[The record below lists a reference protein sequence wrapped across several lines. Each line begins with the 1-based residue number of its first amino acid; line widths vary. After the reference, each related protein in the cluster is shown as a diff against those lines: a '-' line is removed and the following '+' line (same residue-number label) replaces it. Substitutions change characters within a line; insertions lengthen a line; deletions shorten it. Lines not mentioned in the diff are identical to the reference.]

1 MRLRHIALAGL
12 GLASVVVAATA
23 VSVTQSGV
31 THLGIELDMV
41 SGRVIDVSPTSIAWR
56 DGIRPGQVVID
67 VRAATEPGGWQL
79 RTVGPVGPIVSSEAF
94 WQDLVRSLL
103 PVALFSLVSA
113 AFGLLF
119 IRANREWA
127 VPAVSLAFVSASIPL
142 DIADHGFS
150 RAALA
155 IAAALPAGAAAWRLR
170 RSPALAA
177 GIITSTVLLLVGWDA
192 YRMAGLLQEE
202 DLEPARRMV
211 AIGATG
217 LLIADRAVSAARQA
231 SFGALTWRRA
241 TGWLGVPAMGIG
253 ALAIVYYATPAP
265 MAMAVG
271 LVALLG
277 LPPLWTLVR
286 PRLEGVLMADLREL
300 AAADAAEEERA
311 RIARELHDVTL
322 QGLSAAIRRLEL
334 VPQARA
340 ETDSLRAIADE
351 LRAVT
356 IELRPPMLDDLG
368 LGATLDYL
376 AEQAS
381 GSGVAVVTHVVDETG
396 IDPASRP
403 PASVELALYR
413 IAQEALTNALR
424 HARAS
429 SVTITARILKRSIE
443 LEIAD
448 DGVGLRPDDQRRAVG
463 QGRLGLASM
472 RRRARGIGA
481 DLSLEGSP
489 QGTKVT
495 VTWQG

>member
-1 MRLRHIALAGL
+1 M
-12 GLASVVVAATA
+12 
-23 VSVTQSGV
+23 
-31 THLGIELDMV
+31 
-41 SGRVIDVSPTSIAWR
+41 
-56 DGIRPGQVVID
+56 
-67 VRAATEPGGWQL
+67 
-79 RTVGPVGPIVSSEAF
+79 
-94 WQDLVRSLL
+94 
-103 PVALFSLVSA
+103 
-113 AFGLLF
+113 
-119 IRANREWA
+119 
-127 VPAVSLAFVSASIPL
+127 PL

-150 RAALA
+150 TAVLA
-155 IAAALPAGAAAWRLR
+155 IAAVLPAGAAAWRLR
-170 RSPALAA
+170 RWPLLAT
-177 GIITSTVLLLVGWDA
+177 GIITSTVLLVVGWDA
-192 YRMAGLLQEE
+192 YRMAGLPRVD

-211 AIGATG
+211 AIGGTG

-231 SFGALTWRRA
+231 SFGTLTWRGA
-241 TGWLGVPAMGIG
+241 TRWIGIPVMGVG
-253 ALAIVYYATPAP
+253 ALAIVYFATPAP
-265 MAMAVG
+265 VAMAVG

-277 LPPLWTLVR
+277 MPPLWTFVR

-368 LGATLDYL
+368 LGATLDYV
-376 AEQAS
+376 AEQAT
-381 GSGVAVVTHVVDETG
+381 GSGVAVRTHVLDETG
-396 IDPASRP
+396 IVQGSRP

-413 IAQEALTNALR
+413 IAQEALANALR
-424 HARAS
+424 HARPS
-429 SVTITARILKRSIE
+429 TITITARILKRSIE
-443 LEIAD
+443 LQIAD
-448 DGVGLRPDDQRRAVG
+448 DGVGLRPEDQRRAVRE
-463 QGRLGLASM
+463 GRLGLASM

-481 DLSLEGSP
+481 DLTLEGSP